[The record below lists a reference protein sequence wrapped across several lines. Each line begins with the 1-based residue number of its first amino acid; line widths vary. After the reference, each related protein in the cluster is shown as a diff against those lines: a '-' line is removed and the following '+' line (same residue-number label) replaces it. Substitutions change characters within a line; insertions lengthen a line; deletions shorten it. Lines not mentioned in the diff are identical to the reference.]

1 MDYSIK
7 YTYIRNIGKG
17 AFGKDYSGEANLIQE
32 NNTEKLYISKRIL
45 TSNMSNKEA
54 EKVHQEAELMKR
66 FAHQHIVE
74 YQESFITPSDIIIIM
89 EYCQGGDLTQLIN
102 YHKKINSFF
111 PESTI
116 FD

>member
-89 EYCQGGDLTQLIN
+89 EYCQGGDLSQLIKS
-102 YHKKINSFF
+102 HKQSYSYF
-111 PESTI
+111 PESQLYE
-116 FD
+116 